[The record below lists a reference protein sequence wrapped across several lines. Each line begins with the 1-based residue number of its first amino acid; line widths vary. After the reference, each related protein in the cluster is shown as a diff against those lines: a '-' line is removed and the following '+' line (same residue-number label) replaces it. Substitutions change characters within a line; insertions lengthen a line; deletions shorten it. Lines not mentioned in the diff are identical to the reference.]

1 MAEMSVIALQTNLTT
16 TATLGGRYGL
26 ARRVGAGGMGT
37 VWEAEDTVLRRRVAV
52 KVLAR
57 YLCGNKNVAA
67 RFEREAQAAG
77 RLTHPNITQV
87 FDYGE
92 NAGYPY
98 IVLELVAG
106 STLRQVLND
115 RGRLPATEAADV
127 GAQIADALASPE
139 QATGGAAA
147 AASDVYSLGVVLY
160 EALAGRLPFEAES
173 PFAIAHAHAYEPPPP
188 LDRFASDLP
197 RSIVEAVEAAMR
209 KDPRQR
215 PRAVEVA
222 TVLRCASLD
231 DATLV
236 LPVAGSRWFAVRM
249 LAGMTLPAVVL
260 TLVLTAFAP
269 SRQPRRSS
277 PASSIDAP
285 RAHDTSGGEAVGR
298 HRHDPNAEGSMG
310 DRGD

>member
-1 MAEMSVIALQTNLTT
+1 
-16 TATLGGRYGL
+16 
-26 ARRVGAGGMGT
+26 
-37 VWEAEDTVLRRRVAV
+37 
-52 KVLAR
+52 
-57 YLCGNKNVAA
+57 
-67 RFEREAQAAG
+67 
-77 RLTHPNITQV
+77 
-87 FDYGE
+87 
-92 NAGYPY
+92 
-98 IVLELVAG
+98 LVAG

-115 RGRLPATEAADV
+115 RGRLPAAEAADV
-127 GAQIADALASPE
+127 GAQIADALAAAYAEGIVHRDVKPGNVMVAPGGRVKVMDFGIADAVWFAPITDTGTIKATARYLSPE

-197 RSIVEAVEAAMR
+197 RSIVEVVEAAMR

-236 LPVAGSRWFAVRM
+236 LPIAGSRWFAVRM

-285 RAHDTSGGEAVGR
+285 RAHDTSGGEAVDR
-298 HRHDPNAEGSMG
+298 HQHDPNGEGSMG

>member
-1 MAEMSVIALQTNLTT
+1 MAEMSASALQADITT
-16 TATLGGRYGL
+16 TATLGGRYRL
-26 ARRVGAGGMGT
+26 VRHVGAGGPGT
-37 VWEAEDTVLRRRVAV
+37 VWEAEDTVLRRRLAV
-52 KVLAR
+52 KVLAS
-57 YLCGNKNVAA
+57 YLCGHKDVAA

-77 RLTHPNITQV
+77 RLTHPTITQV

-106 STLRQVLND
+106 S
-115 RGRLPATEAADV
+115 
-127 GAQIADALASPE
+127 IA
-139 QATGGAAA
+139 GG
-147 AASDVYSLGVVLY
+147 
-160 EALAGRLPFEAES
+160 LPFEAES
-173 PFAIAHAHAYEPPPP
+173 PFPIAHAHAYEPPAP

-215 PRAVEVA
+215 PRAVEIA

-269 SRQPRRSS
+269 ARQPRRSS

-285 RAHDTSGGEAVGR
+285 TAHDISGGEAVDR
-298 HRHDPNAEGSMG
+298 HQHDPKGEGSMG